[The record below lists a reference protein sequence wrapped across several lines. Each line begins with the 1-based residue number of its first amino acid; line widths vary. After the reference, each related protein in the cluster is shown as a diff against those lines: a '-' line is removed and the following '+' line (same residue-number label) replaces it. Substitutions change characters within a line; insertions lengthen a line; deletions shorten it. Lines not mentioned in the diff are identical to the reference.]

1 MFVCVRFGL
10 DGSGLV
16 TSLPLVGK
24 NVYKLTCFRVEL
36 DSTITPQVKSV
47 RVLPSVKLRF
57 VHVNCLPFSES
68 TTRCQ
73 FCCITSGE
81 ARSANLLP
89 CFCRLCA

>member
-47 RVLPSVKLRF
+47 SVLPSVKLRF
-57 VHVNCLPFSES
+57 VHVNCLPFSVYDS
-68 TTRCQ
+68 LSVLLYYIR
-73 FCCITSGE
+73 
-81 ARSANLLP
+81 RSKI
-89 CFCRLCA
+89 C